1 MCDSLTWLRSLPRKS
16 TALNAIRWPHGAI
29 ETAAAYVNPVGAKKG
44 DTVTSQ
50 PKPTAAVFVGGNEH
64 HDGTAACEY
73 QKTDNF
79 FC

>member
-1 MCDSLTWLRSLPRKS
+1 MPFDGHMAPLKQRQHMS
-16 TALNAIRWPHGAI
+16 TLW
-29 ETAAAYVNPVGAKKG
+29 EQKKG